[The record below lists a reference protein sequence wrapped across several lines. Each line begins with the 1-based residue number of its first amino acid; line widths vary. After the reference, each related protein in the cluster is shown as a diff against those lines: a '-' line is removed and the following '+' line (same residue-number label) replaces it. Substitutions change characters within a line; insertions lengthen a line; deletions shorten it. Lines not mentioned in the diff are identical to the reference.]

1 MVLSQVTADPAAAVQ
16 KTPRTTLEVSMS
28 DRPVSPT
35 QVESA
40 DIVEES
46 LIEEV
51 SIDGMCGVY

>member
-1 MVLSQVTADPAAAVQ
+1 
-16 KTPRTTLEVSMS
+16 MS